1 MGDALDF
8 DWDDDNEAEVAG
20 HGIAPEEAEEVL
32 TNNPVPLRRY
42 LRRGERRTMVVG
54 RTDAGSPLVF
64 VYTMRHGMIRVVTA
78 YPAEP
83 EDIRRLRQ

>member
-1 MGDALDF
+1 MDF

-20 HGIAPEEAEEVL
+20 HGIAPEEVL
-32 TNNPVPLRRY
+32 TNNPEPLRRY

-54 RTDAGSPLVF
+54 RTDAGSPLVV
-64 VYTMRHGMIRVVTA
+64 VYTTRHGMIRVVTA
-78 YPAEP
+78 YPAGP